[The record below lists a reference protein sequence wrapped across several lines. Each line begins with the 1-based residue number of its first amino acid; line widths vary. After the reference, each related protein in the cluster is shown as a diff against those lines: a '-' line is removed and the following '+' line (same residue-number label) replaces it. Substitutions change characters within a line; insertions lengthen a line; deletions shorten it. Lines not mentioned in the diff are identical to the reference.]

1 MGCHNKVCYVCR
13 KDGNLLFCHGM
24 GCGNCYHI
32 SCLDLCLGDVQPMVW
47 HCIWCV
53 KKKIESGVHSVSKGV
68 EEIWDSREVV
78 ISDSK
83 GKHLQKQYLVKYQ
96 GLAHVHNHWVPEIM
110 LHPGLSH
117 VVERFIQKQQQ
128 GLSWNK
134 EWTVPHRLL
143 KKRSIKFPEHKKSSS
158 SCPDSITGCCQYEW
172 LVRWCNLGYEHA
184 SWEFEDADFL
194 QSSLGKKLV
203 KEYELRMEKV
213 KRVVDKRSCEGSY
226 VQLTKLPS
234 GGSTITDSS
243 ILNNVNKLRE
253 FWYKNQNAVVFDD
266 QNRVVCSIF
275 FILSLADIGHPF
287 LVISDTDDASLW
299 ETEFM
304 QVAPSVDI
312 LVYAGNEETR
322 RRIRALEFYEEG
334 CRVIP
339 QVLLAP
345 SEAALEDVH
354 LLKDLSWGA
363 ILIDDLNGR
372 VSTHLEQMKMLTISS
387 RVILFASQLKDR
399 VTDYLG
405 LLSLLEFRDSSKC
418 GGVKCDNNITKLKQ
432 QLSRYIAY
440 GCLAEPSKFV
450 EYWVPAHISNWQLE
464 QYCATLLS
472 NSTCLCSCSKN
483 DLVGALRET
492 LSTIRKC
499 CDHPYLVDST
509 LQGLIIKGLP
519 LSDILDVGIKAS
531 GKLQLLDMILSE
543 IKARQLRVLIL
554 FQPIIGSAMHI
565 GDILED
571 FVLQRFGQNSYERVD
586 THVAKKQAAL
596 NRFNKKESGQF
607 VFLLEKGG
615 CLPSIKL
622 ASVDTVVI
630 FDSDWNPGTD
640 LRALQRISI
649 DSQFQQIKVFRL
661 YSAFTIEEKALIL
674 AKQDIHIDNNI
685 QNVSRSNIGTLLS
698 WGVSDLFNRLEEF
711 HNNKSGTMLADIAC
725 EDSLANNVLREFQ
738 VILTTEAVSKDS
750 KDSLITKVRQLRG
763 VYCTDFPLLG
773 ESKIQS
779 TVGEEPHIF
788 WKNLL
793 ENRNACWRFPCS
805 MARNR
810 KRVQYFDGS
819 SKKPEMENGNL
830 VKKRRKGVD
839 NSVNPS
845 LGEESDAG
853 HCVINANQSLLVP
866 ATVPASS
873 PNSHD
878 TISPGEINQDPSV
891 QRLISNEPSVY
902 IHLTSEMERLCEI
915 LALKEDMKHMLHA
928 FMGYVVENHRVSKE
942 EVVIFQALQISL
954 CWIAASML
962 KQKIERRNSLNLAR
976 QKLNFECSDEV
987 AEHVYKKLRMLKKTF
1002 LQQPNIIKEL
1012 QALIKPTST
1021 EGNVV
1026 KDVTNAKALKPAHIT
1041 SESQETAHEENLTH
1055 PEHAQEDSGTNHE
1068 SETKSMSILHEKQQQ
1083 EIDEFNELWEGKRLL
1098 LEKKKSVEA
1107 AVIRQ
1112 LLSQNTDGKMENLK
1126 KLESVFLQKLEEH
1139 KKLMEAGLKDLK
1151 AKHLVAVIEE
1161 REKAKYPRSENRT
1174 SNEVPIP
1181 IFLDTGLT
1189 TSNGTQGNA
1198 SLSDLHIEEHTHND
1212 TANKLL
1218 TSNLI
1223 SHGIYVGCKMTDL
1236 TLNKVVNDLQ
1246 SHDAAVSDSAVDTA
1260 GCTTTIDS
1268 DHLHVKLVNDMQ
1280 TSEGSPYAA
1289 PVSVMVDADAVACDI
1304 QSGII
1309 CTRNET
1315 DNNLHSNDDT
1325 LLDVCVDAAE
1335 AERCTV
1341 MEIESIPGAIISEGS
1356 EVSLAETTSGLEDDD
1371 PNEVARPSRKGIDS
1385 SETATSNGKR
1395 HDKQFSGEANESIP
1409 AHVPEDAHE
1418 EVRSTDPD
1426 TNTTAIQLNTTA
1438 IQSTGVDDCEDRV
1451 LGYVTHGLLGNQRDD
1466 AIGTNP
1472 CPDQTSLVALPRE
1485 VIDSVDHAISAP
1497 MQQAITDELPQCATS
1512 AEVEGED
1519 QPNQDNLPNSEEPI
1533 ESEDV
1538 AQLVTT
1544 NNLTAVAGASSVAA
1558 DNELTEEVNNPT
1570 CFEQQDPSREHVPLG
1585 PEFGGSA
1592 CQHLNDGCT
1601 SLQVIGTTHH
1611 VDSPTNDSQQHRSRV
1626 AENLGQSSSTDTGNP
1641 NIDNNRQS
1649 LPPVSNQGGEPSSGL
1664 YGSLHRVGQPS
1675 VIDDGSAQRTNPAVL
1690 LAANQFRLSNSHSNL
1705 QTDPLQIE
1713 LEKLRKE
1720 IEQTVK
1726 GHENLKLQLGSD
1738 CEKEIAE
1745 VVSQIRNKYE
1755 AKVKDAEAMFQ
1766 QKKKALDT
1774 NVNKI
1779 FLNKILAD
1787 AVSTK
1792 CIDVRPSGVWRQQ
1805 VMSSGFIQQL
1815 QEISLQST
1823 LGPANAVSLSGGGTP
1838 ALQQNTSLTL
1848 PAEPRSAAHLVGAS
1862 CRPPIISSISC
1873 PQANAVRV
1881 GGDIRAAAPHL
1892 QPVVADIRA
1901 AAPHLQPFGADV
1913 RASAPHLQ
1921 PFGADVRA
1929 SAPHLQPVGAD
1940 IRTAAPH
1947 LQPFRHPVSV
1957 PA

>member
-1 MGCHNKVCYVCR
+1 MNAKSFRALFNQQRKKGRVSDNSRTTDASSDTGLMEPREKEGSCIRELANDTGDKCSQRFEDGVASISRDVGEAELPSFAERASPSPAERNCTFVWTCGNCSKRLRLKHDSPEQELCSLQGAKDPEKLGSCGKLDEASCDPLMGCHNKVCYVCR

-1805 VMSSGFIQQL
+1805 
-1815 QEISLQST
+1815 EI
-1823 LGPANAVSLSGGGTP
+1823 
-1838 ALQQNTSLTL
+1838 
-1848 PAEPRSAAHLVGAS
+1848 
-1862 CRPPIISSISC
+1862 
-1873 PQANAVRV
+1873 
-1881 GGDIRAAAPHL
+1881 PH
-1892 QPVVADIRA
+1892 A
-1901 AAPHLQPFGADV
+1901 
-1913 RASAPHLQ
+1913 
-1921 PFGADVRA
+1921 
-1929 SAPHLQPVGAD
+1929 
-1940 IRTAAPH
+1940 
-1947 LQPFRHPVSV
+1947 
-1957 PA
+1957 